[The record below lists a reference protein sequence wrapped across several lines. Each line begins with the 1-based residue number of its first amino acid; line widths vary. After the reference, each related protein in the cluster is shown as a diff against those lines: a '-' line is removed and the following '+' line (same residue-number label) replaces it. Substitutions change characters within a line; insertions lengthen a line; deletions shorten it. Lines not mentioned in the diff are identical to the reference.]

1 MNAKVIFSAM
11 DIQEIFAHNLRKI
24 RVAKHISQDE
34 LALRSGVERAYV
46 GHVERATKNP
56 TIKTVEKLA
65 LALECEIAELFS
77 AISEEDDQITTL
89 PPGRRNKQEAE
100 VSEK

>member
-1 MNAKVIFSAM
+1 M
-11 DIQEIFAHNLRKI
+11 DIQEIFAHNLRKV

-46 GHVERATKNP
+46 GHVERANKNP

-65 LALECEIAELFS
+65 LALECEIAELFKEVL
-77 AISEEDDQITTL
+77 EEELEITNL
-89 PPGRRNKQEAE
+89 PRGRKT
-100 VSEK
+100 K

>member
-1 MNAKVIFSAM
+1 M

-65 LALECEIAELFS
+65 LALECEIGELFRAVS
-77 AISEEDDQITTL
+77 DHEREINTL
-89 PPGRRNKQEAE
+89 PRGRKNK
-100 VSEK
+100 

>member
-24 RVAKHISQDE
+24 RVSKHISQDE

-65 LALECEIAELFS
+65 LALECEVAELFR
-77 AISEEDDQITTL
+77 AVSEVEQEVTTL
-89 PPGRRNKQEAE
+89 PRGRKNR
-100 VSEK
+100 